1 MLLDVVL
8 SNDFLRYDIKSIDN
22 RCKNRQVGLHQ
33 TKKLQHSKET
43 INTVKRQPKE
53 WEKVFANYVSD
64 KESVSQICKGLKQLK
79 NKKGKNNNDLKNGPW
94 T

>member
-1 MLLDVVL
+1 MQKH
-8 SNDFLRYDIKSIDN
+8 RQQM
-22 RCKNRQVGLHQ
+22 QVGLHQ

-79 NKKGKNNNDLKNGPW
+79 NKKGKNNNELKNGPW